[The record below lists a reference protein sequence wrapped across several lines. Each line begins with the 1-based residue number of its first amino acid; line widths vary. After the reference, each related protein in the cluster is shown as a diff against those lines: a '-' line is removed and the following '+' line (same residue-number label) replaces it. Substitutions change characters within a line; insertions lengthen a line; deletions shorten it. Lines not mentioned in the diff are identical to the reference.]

1 MQNIYWDWYT
11 AGISIQFYTHIGL
24 HGYGLGYRIH
34 QYNRTTERDGHP
46 MDIRWTSDGHPMFD
60 TGERA
65 LQQDEPRAATIKVIS
80 ATAKV
85 RPCHVTCMWQREP
98 QWLHV
103 TACDSTMC
111 LALFGFFHRISRA
124 SKDHLQV
131 PQHLA
136 WKAPTKYFRNFLDLT
151 PRECFGMLN
160 TVLKCHENQ
169 WEPMRTNENQLAM
182 CQKKRGS

>member
-46 MDIRWTSDGHPMFD
+46 MDIRWTSDVRHRW
-60 TGERA
+60 ES
-65 LQQDEPRAATIKVIS
+65 S
-80 ATAKV
+80 ATRRTSCCYDQSHFCNCQGATMS
-85 RPCHVTCMWQREP
+85 CDMHVTTWTA
-98 QWLHV
+98 V
-103 TACDSTMC
+103 TAATACDSTMC
-111 LALFGFFHRISRA
+111 LALFGSFSIEFPEPLKIT
-124 SKDHLQV
+124 SKSHSILKSTHQV
-131 PQHLA
+131 FPKFP
-136 WKAPTKYFRNFLDLT
+136 WPD
-151 PRECFGMLN
+151 PPG
-160 TVLKCHENQ
+160 VLRDVEHCIEMS